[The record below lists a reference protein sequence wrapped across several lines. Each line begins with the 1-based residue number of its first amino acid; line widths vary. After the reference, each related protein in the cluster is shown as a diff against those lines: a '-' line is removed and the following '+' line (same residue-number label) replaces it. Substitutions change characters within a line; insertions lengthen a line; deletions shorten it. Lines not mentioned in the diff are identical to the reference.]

1 MSFDLGKMFKDLE
14 VKYSDKFNNGCTMTI
29 NVEPMKCDC
38 DCSKTHDCCNDEKC
52 CCHYEDIDD
61 VDIDDYDEIIE
72 TPVTKIEMGNLDPI
86 VAENAVTASSL
97 RAYNEVAFEDDYDDE
112 ENDEVDEVEKEPEVK
127 LINVNKNVSK
137 ALETIYDVIQEV
149 NDDGETCAEFDL
161 VEEFPEL
168 FENVRD
174 VTMEKVLSRIA
185 RHLSENGFDV
195 ETYNDTN
202 EYDNKVEKVYTVEV
216 SW

>member
-1 MSFDLGKMFKDLE
+1 MSFDLNKIFDNLE
-14 VKYSDKFNNGCTMTI
+14 VKYGDEVAKTPTYMTVEVS
-29 NVEPMKCDC
+29 NVSYNDDCKCNCGCDC
-38 DCSKTHDCCNDEKC
+38 HCN
-52 CCHYEDIDD
+52 YEDFEEEEPI
-61 VDIDDYDEIIE
+61 
-72 TPVTKIEMGNLDPI
+72 TTIEMGNLDPI
-86 VAENAVTASSL
+86 VAKNAVTASSL
-97 RAYNEVAFEDDYDDE
+97 RAYNEVAFEDDEE
-112 ENDEVDEVEKEPEVK
+112 ENDEVEEEPKVK

-149 NDDGETCAEFDL
+149 NDDGETYAEFDL

-174 VTMEKVLSRIA
+174 VTMEKVLSRIS